1 MDKLYAWGIL
11 ISTNIDINRKNQLF
25 AQYSFGQGIA
35 NYYVGF
41 VGRQLDAVYDSVSQN
56 MTLKTIR
63 GGFLTYT
70 CIFNPSWRFSVTG
83 GTSYIKG
90 KDFEPDDAFRSSQ
103 YFATNVFY
111 NPIPTIR
118 IGFEVTTGSR
128 TNLDMQ
134 KGQSTRCSL
143 MASFDF

>member
-1 MDKLYAWGIL
+1 M
-11 ISTNIDINRKNQLF
+11 
-25 AQYSFGQGIA
+25 
-35 NYYVGF
+35 GF
-41 VGRQLDAVYDSVSQN
+41 VGRQLDAVYDPVLEK

-70 CIFNPSWRFSVTG
+70 YMFNPSWRFSVTS

-90 KDFEPDDAFRSSQ
+90 KDFESSDTFKSSM
-103 YFATNVFY
+103 YFASNVFY
-111 NPIPTIR
+111 NPIETIR
-118 IGFEVTTGSR
+118 LGFEVTAGSR

-134 KGQSTRCSL
+134 KGNSTRISL